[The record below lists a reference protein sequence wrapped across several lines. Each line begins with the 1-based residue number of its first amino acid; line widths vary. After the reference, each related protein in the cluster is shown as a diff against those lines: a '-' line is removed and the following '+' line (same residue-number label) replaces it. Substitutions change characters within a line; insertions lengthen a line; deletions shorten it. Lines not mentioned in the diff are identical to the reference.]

1 MRLPVFRIGCGLLT
15 ACSLL
20 TACGLG
26 SDDGR
31 AVGSKGLWVAN
42 GSNVVEYNPAQLG
55 SGTAA
60 TAPHVSIN
68 SEVSGSPQGVAFDP
82 MGNLW
87 VVDSAAMIKGTPTP
101 ALYEFSAAQLAA
113 LGTDNAPDPVAIITS
128 AFIKTPHQ
136 IVIDPLGNAWIADST
151 ANAVMTYTAAQLA
164 QAGSNS
170 IGPVLLISSSQ
181 FNGASG
187 IAFDSIGN
195 IWVSNIGT
203 TTAAGTTLVEIAKA
217 HIPAI
222 PETGTS
228 TPQVVADVTVTDAG
242 GATIQ
247 GPWGVAIDSSDTMWW
262 SNSAK
267 STVVGLP
274 GASLATSTSA
284 PSVTLSSTMV
294 NSVAT
299 LNQPQGICID
309 DVGNIAVINATGS
322 FGIAVFGTSQLTSGS
337 PTPATFIVGAATTLN
352 DPQGC
357 TFGPTVK

>member
-1 MRLPVFRIGCGLLT
+1 MRLPVFLMG
-15 ACSLL
+15 CSLL
-20 TACGLG
+20 TACGFG
-26 SDDGR
+26 TDDGR

-42 GSNVVEYNPAQLG
+42 GTNVVEYNPAQLAG
-55 SGTAA
+55 GTAA

-68 SEVSGSPQGVAFDP
+68 SEVFGSPQGLAFDP

-87 VVDSAAMIKGTPTP
+87 VVDPGAMIKGTPTP

-113 LGTDNAPDPVAIITS
+113 LGTDNAPEPVAIITS

-151 ANAVMTYTAAQLA
+151 ANAVLTYTAAQLA
-164 QAGSNS
+164 QMGSNS
-170 IGPVLLISSSQ
+170 VGPVLLISSSQ

-187 IAFDSIGN
+187 IAFDSVGD
-195 IWVSNIGT
+195 IWVSNVGT
-203 TTAAGTTLVEIAKA
+203 STATGTTLVKIAKA

-228 TPQVVADVTVTDAG
+228 TPQIVADVTVTDAG
-242 GATIQ
+242 GSTVQ
-247 GPWGVAIDSSDTMWW
+247 SPWGVAIDSSDAMWW

-267 STVVGLP
+267 ATVVGLP
-274 GASLATSTSA
+274 GVSLATSTST
-284 PSVTLSSTMV
+284 PTVTLSSTMV

-309 DVGNIAVINATGS
+309 DVGNLAVVNANGS
-322 FGIAVFGTSQLTSGS
+322 FGIAVFATSQLATGT
-337 PTPATFIVGAATTLN
+337 PTPSTFIVGAATTLN
-352 DPQGC
+352 EPQGC
-357 TFGPTVK
+357 TFGPAIK